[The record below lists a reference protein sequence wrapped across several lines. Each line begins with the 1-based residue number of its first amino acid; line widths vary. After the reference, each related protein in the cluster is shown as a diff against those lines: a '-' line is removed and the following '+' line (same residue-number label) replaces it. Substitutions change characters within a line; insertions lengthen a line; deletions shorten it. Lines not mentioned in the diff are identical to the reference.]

1 MEVVYLGL
9 FQKVF
14 NWVLSRI
21 LDPVYRFVSGLLTTV
36 LSWIFETILAPLLV
50 PLLQDVLEF
59 FIDLWLTVWSG
70 QLYMLMAGILKLV
83 DYLETAFDIFI
94 GLRPVTYTP
103 AGGKEIEGTLL
114 EILMQQETVST
125 VFWLI
130 TFGALGMALLLTI
143 YGVAKSAFDLDFENK
158 RPVSKVLASMMK
170 TFIQFFMVPF
180 SVYFM
185 LRLSSIILVQ
195 VTEIMNF
202 GTDTSLGRIVF
213 TISSLNAAQED
224 KYNVG
229 SENALKIT
237 FGTDPADE
245 VRYPFY
251 RLNGGEGEVVKD
263 YGNIGQ
269 VTDKFQLSK
278 FDFIIGFLA
287 AVFLLFTMAV
297 CLLIFVQRI
306 FELILLYLVSPYFV
320 CMMPLDDGERFHRWR
335 EMFIGKCFTGFGS
348 VIGMRLYLLICPLVM
363 GGKITFGTSKEMDY
377 IMKLFFLAGGAW
389 AMYKSGS
396 MITSLLSYQAGM
408 SESNTAAVAGG
419 ALYGHT
425 IGMAMAK
432 GGQLARTGLSRLG
445 SGKGGA
451 KAAGAAGDKESGKFG
466 GKGAK
471 DSVTRDSK
479 RPGLGTRYKNTMGL
493 ASMTAKNLSATKDSL
508 KNKDFKAAAKSG
520 LKTIDG
526 ISNMR
531 RVSKG
536 LEAKAGVGERLR
548 NRFNNTMEAANRGSE
563 LLSNSFDKTKESL
576 YKGAGSLQNAYETI
590 RKPGSTRG
598 EMFSSLAAAGRDIY
612 GFRKDYM
619 QTRRDLG
626 NVTRDLKG
634 AIHRV
639 DVNGSTLSMDYDGKV
654 LAREF
659 DSLGIFSKP
668 PERPPQAG
676 AGPGGIQVNIDAG
689 LSRMESAY
697 GDLESSSGSSGGSG
711 SGSGSGGSGSGAGS
725 GSGLGSGRSGLGS
738 GGGSGSG
745 SRRAGTVPWTSA
757 AVSRSQ
763 VRCTSIPSVQKVSG
777 SGSGGKVTYQSLS
790 VKGLK
795 AESSQGKGT
804 ITRRNSI

>member
-195 VTEIMNF
+195 VTEIMDF

-251 RLNGGEGEVVKD
+251 RLNGG
-263 YGNIGQ
+263 
-269 VTDKFQLSK
+269 
-278 FDFIIGFLA
+278 
-287 AVFLLFTMAV
+287 
-297 CLLIFVQRI
+297 
-306 FELILLYLVSPYFV
+306 
-320 CMMPLDDGERFHRWR
+320 
-335 EMFIGKCFTGFGS
+335 
-348 VIGMRLYLLICPLVM
+348 
-363 GGKITFGTSKEMDY
+363 
-377 IMKLFFLAGGAW
+377 
-389 AMYKSGS
+389 
-396 MITSLLSYQAGM
+396 
-408 SESNTAAVAGG
+408 
-419 ALYGHT
+419 
-425 IGMAMAK
+425 
-432 GGQLARTGLSRLG
+432 
-445 SGKGGA
+445 
-451 KAAGAAGDKESGKFG
+451 
-466 GKGAK
+466 
-471 DSVTRDSK
+471 
-479 RPGLGTRYKNTMGL
+479 
-493 ASMTAKNLSATKDSL
+493 
-508 KNKDFKAAAKSG
+508 
-520 LKTIDG
+520 
-526 ISNMR
+526 
-531 RVSKG
+531 
-536 LEAKAGVGERLR
+536 VG
-548 NRFNNTMEAANRGSE
+548 
-563 LLSNSFDKTKESL
+563 
-576 YKGAGSLQNAYETI
+576 
-590 RKPGSTRG
+590 
-598 EMFSSLAAAGRDIY
+598 
-612 GFRKDYM
+612 
-619 QTRRDLG
+619 
-626 NVTRDLKG
+626 
-634 AIHRV
+634 
-639 DVNGSTLSMDYDGKV
+639 
-654 LAREF
+654 
-659 DSLGIFSKP
+659 
-668 PERPPQAG
+668 
-676 AGPGGIQVNIDAG
+676 
-689 LSRMESAY
+689 
-697 GDLESSSGSSGGSG
+697 
-711 SGSGSGGSGSGAGS
+711 
-725 GSGLGSGRSGLGS
+725 
-738 GGGSGSG
+738 
-745 SRRAGTVPWTSA
+745 
-757 AVSRSQ
+757 
-763 VRCTSIPSVQKVSG
+763 
-777 SGSGGKVTYQSLS
+777 
-790 VKGLK
+790 
-795 AESSQGKGT
+795 
-804 ITRRNSI
+804 